1 MIELPRKKESGSN
14 KFPLLILLIGGAI
27 MFVDATLARIGGLI
41 VILLGMVSMYLRSG
55 VQLDLTIHQYRKY
68 MKLGWMYFGKW
79 QPLPET
85 EYVAIVRMRLSQ
97 IKFTP
102 SQASFTQDDSGFLH
116 NYNINLIFRNS
127 TLRYLTIYT
136 GDIDDTM
143 PLAKTMAREMQTQ
156 LYDCSTSQKK
166 WVSVDELKG

>member
-55 VQLDLTIHQYRKY
+55 VQLDLAIHQYRKY

-79 QPLPET
+79 QPLPEID
-85 EYVAIVRMRLSQ
+85 YVAIVRMRMSQ

-102 SQASFTQDDSGFLH
+102 SQASFSQDESGYLH

-127 TLRYLTIYT
+127 MLRYLTIYT

-143 PLAKTMAREMQTQ
+143 PLARKMAREMQTQ
-156 LYDCSTSQKK
+156 LYDSSTSVKK
-166 WVSVDELKG
+166 WITMDELKD